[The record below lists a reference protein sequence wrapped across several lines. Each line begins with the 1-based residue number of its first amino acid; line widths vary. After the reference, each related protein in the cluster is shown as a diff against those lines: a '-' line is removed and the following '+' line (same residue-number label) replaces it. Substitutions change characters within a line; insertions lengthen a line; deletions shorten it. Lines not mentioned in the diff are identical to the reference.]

1 MSKSRVA
8 PLKKLTLPQLELMA
22 AVTGARL
29 ASYLSNH
36 LKVIKIVFWF
46 DSQIVIYWFSSQ
58 KELKCFIQN
67 RGVKEIH
74 QATNN
79 VIWNYCP
86 TSDNP
91 ADLLTRGITADDLC
105 KSNLWTHGP
114 PWLTNHDHWP
124 EWKPNNVLLQS
135 SLDKDQE
142 TSEVTAEVTDTSTNA
157 SITQIIAPTKFSDL
171 QRLLR
176 TTAWVLRFVDA
187 LKKGNVCKGKPLTV
201 HDVENARNV
210 WIREI
215 ENDAY
220 GNELA
225 NIQKPKTSR
234 LPIVRQLRLFT
245 LEDNI
250 IRCGGRIHNAPVEHS
265 AKFPILLPPNHHF
278 TLLVVND
285 AHEKLQHAGLNQTL
299 TQIRQKYWIPTA
311 RQYIKE
317 ILRKCV
323 SVERSSEH
331 HSMPLTHLHFHS
343 IE

>member
-1 MSKSRVA
+1 M
-8 PLKKLTLPQLELMA
+8 
-22 AVTGARL
+22 
-29 ASYLSNH
+29 
-36 LKVIKIVFWF
+36 
-46 DSQIVIYWFSSQ
+46 
-58 KELKCFIQN
+58 
-67 RGVKEIH
+67 
-74 QATNN
+74 
-79 VIWNYCP
+79 
-86 TSDNP
+86 
-91 ADLLTRGITADDLC
+91 
-105 KSNLWTHGP
+105 WTHGP

-135 SLDKDQE
+135 SLDKNQE

-201 HDVENARNV
+201 HDVEKARNV

-234 LPIVRQLRLFT
+234 VPLVRQLRLFT

-250 IRCGGRIHNAPVEHS
+250 IRCGGRIHHAPVEHS
-265 AKFPILLPPNHHF
+265 AKFSILLPPNHHF

-311 RQYIKE
+311 RQYIKK